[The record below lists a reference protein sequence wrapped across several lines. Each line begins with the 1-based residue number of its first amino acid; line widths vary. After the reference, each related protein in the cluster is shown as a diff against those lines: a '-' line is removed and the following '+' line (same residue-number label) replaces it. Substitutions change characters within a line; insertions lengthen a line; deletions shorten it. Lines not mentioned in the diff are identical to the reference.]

1 MPSFSMYCIL
11 VNSFKIRSVF
21 YCIYIYGI
29 NILYSTRENSCR
41 NSQYIS
47 LCLQVQDLF
56 TENKRE
62 LEETAAKLTVTKD
75 KLVKKKSELRE
86 TKVNLRMTEQDRNEQ
101 KFLVSEHVKNETN
114 LYENATSV
122 SKSFVYLVY

>member
-1 MPSFSMYCIL
+1 M
-11 VNSFKIRSVF
+11 
-21 YCIYIYGI
+21 
-29 NILYSTRENSCR
+29 
-41 NSQYIS
+41 
-47 LCLQVQDLF
+47 QDLF

-62 LEETAAKLTVTKD
+62 LEETAEKLTVTKD